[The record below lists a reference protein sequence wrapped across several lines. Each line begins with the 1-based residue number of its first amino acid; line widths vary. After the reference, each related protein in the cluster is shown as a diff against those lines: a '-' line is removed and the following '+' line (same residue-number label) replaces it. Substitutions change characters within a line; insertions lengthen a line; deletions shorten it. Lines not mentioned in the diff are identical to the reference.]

1 MTKAAK
7 TKTKG
12 KNFTKSEITRMLD
25 VVEAIIPFGAEQ
37 WQNAAS
43 QFNTNIPAGW
53 TERDGDSLKRKFQK
67 LVRVPK
73 PTGKKYMEVQR
84 AKRLQYA
91 IEASLAV
98 VQLHDNFS
106 DEEFEEGDPD
116 HGTMN
121 ADVEAANTV
130 PMTASS
136 PLSPVADSQLAQTPP
151 ATLSRPADPST
162 PLQATPRAGLE
173 PSELAELSA
182 SLGKHSAASAAVSLS
197 QTARRCIKLDR
208 IINTVNND
216 IQASQ
221 NASDP
226 SQSMMAMLMAMEE
239 RQQARDAQYRHER
252 DTDNQHM
259 MMMLLVRLVESR
271 GGAESGGEQH

>member
-12 KNFTKSEITRMLD
+12 KNFTKSEVTRNGTCP
-25 VVEAIIPFGAEQ
+25 E
-37 WQNAAS
+37 
-43 QFNTNIPAGW
+43 
-53 TERDGDSLKRKFQK
+53 
-67 LVRVPK
+67 
-73 PTGKKYMEVQR
+73 EVQR

-121 ADVEAANTV
+121 ADVEAAN
-130 PMTASS
+130 P
-136 PLSPVADSQLAQTPP
+136 
-151 ATLSRPADPST
+151 
-162 PLQATPRAGLE
+162 
-173 PSELAELSA
+173 
-182 SLGKHSAASAAVSLS
+182 
-197 QTARRCIKLDR
+197 LDR
-208 IINTVNND
+208 IINAVNND

-226 SQSMMAMLMAMEE
+226 SQSMMAMLIAMEE
-239 RQQARDAQYRHER
+239 RQQARDAQYRHDRELYQRQRDER
-252 DTDNQHM
+252 DSANQQM
-259 MMMLLVRLVESR
+259 MMMLLVRLVGSG
-271 GGAESGGEQH
+271 GGAASGGEQHGNDAQAGLENKVE